1 MKIAEKSARFMES
14 PSDLLQ
20 IDCGKELDRIAQA
33 VRDLVFK
40 QFKRKGAVL
49 GISGGIDSSVVAAIC
64 AYALGKDRVVGLF
77 MPEMESAG
85 ETLALS
91 RLVTDSLGIES
102 ILEDVTPA
110 LEGAGCYRRR
120 DDSIRTIVPEYGE
133 GYKCKIALPDLM
145 ASDSFSVYSIVVQS
159 PAGETK
165 KVRLSLNAYLGILAA
180 SNFKQRI
187 RKMIEYY
194 HADRLNFAVAGTP
207 NRLEYDLGFFVKG
220 GDGAA
225 DFKPI
230 AHLYK
235 SQVYQMAEYL
245 NVPKEIQMR
254 PPTTDTYSLA
264 QSQEEFYFSMPLEKM
279 DVCLYGKNRG
289 MSPEAIAPILG
300 FTKNQMERAYQIIE
314 SKRKAAEYLHQPP
327 VLFSDSGDAEAFTES
342 DVLPSKPSHQR
353 VMPSRQRERIG
364 AK

>member
-1 MKIAEKSARFMES
+1 V
-14 PSDLLQ
+14 
-20 IDCGKELDRIAQA
+20 DRIAQGIRE
-33 VRDLVFK
+33 VVFK
-40 QFKRKGAVL
+40 QFKRKGAVV
-49 GISGGIDSSVVAAIC
+49 GVSGGIDSSVVAAIC
-64 AYALGKDRVVGLF
+64 AHALGKDRVVALF
-77 MPEMESAG
+77 MPEAESAD
-85 ETLALS
+85 ETLGLS
-91 RLVTDSLGIES
+91 RLLADSLGIKS
-102 ILEDVTPA
+102 VLEDITPV

-120 DDSIRTIVPEYGE
+120 DESIRTIVPEYGQ

-159 PAGETK
+159 PSGETK

-235 SQVYQMAEYL
+235 SQVYQLAEYL

-279 DVCLYGKNRG
+279 DVCLYGKNCG
-289 MSPEAIAPILG
+289 IAPEAIAPILG
-300 FTKNQMERAYQIIE
+300 FTENQVERAYQIIE
-314 SKRKAAEYLHQPP
+314 SKRKAAEYLHLPP
-327 VLFSDSGDAEAFTES
+327 VLFSEGSEIESLNEA
-342 DVLPSKPSHQR
+342 DLLRSHSVGVVGR
-353 VMPSRQRERIG
+353 SR
-364 AK
+364 

>member
-1 MKIAEKSARFMES
+1 MNIAEKNTRFMES

-20 IDCGKELDRIAQA
+20 IDCGREVERIAQA

-40 QFKRKGAVL
+40 QFKRKGAVV

-77 MPEMESAG
+77 MPEAESSG

-91 RLVTDSLGIES
+91 RLVADSLGIKS
-102 ILEDVTPA
+102 ILEDVTPV

-120 DDSIRTIVPEYGE
+120 DESIRTVVPEYAE

-145 ASDSFSVYSIVVQS
+145 ATESFSIYSIIVQS
-159 PAGETK
+159 PSGETK
-165 KVRLSLNAYLGILAA
+165 KIRLSLNAYLGILAA

-235 SQVYQMAEYL
+235 SQVYQLAEYL
-245 NVPKEIQMR
+245 NIPKEIQMR

-279 DVCLYGKNRG
+279 DVCLYGKNCG
-289 MSPEAIAPILG
+289 MAPEIIAPLLG
-300 FTKNQMERAYQIIE
+300 FTENQVERAYRIID
-314 SKRKAAEYLHQPP
+314 SKRKSAKYLHLSP
-327 VLFSDSGDAEAFTES
+327 VLFPDAGDMETF
-342 DVLPSKPSHQR
+342 
-353 VMPSRQRERIG
+353 
-364 AK
+364 